1 MQVMAFTTE
10 HTQSSGEASATVQL
24 RNVLRVP
31 VEIAG
36 FQYAGGKLIQA
47 EACLEQRDRVTLDER
62 TQSVYLAPTRAKQS
76 MARDEYVTFKC
87 QLSRRGRVGESIDGC
102 TPDRWSGVWKKRR

>member
-1 MQVMAFTTE
+1 M
-10 HTQSSGEASATVQL
+10 
-24 RNVLRVP
+24 
-31 VEIAG
+31 EIAG

-76 MARDEYVTFKC
+76 MARDEYVTFKVPVE
-87 QLSRRGRVGESIDGC
+87 QTRPGVVSPLMAVHRIAGL
-102 TPDRWSGVWKKRR
+102 GVWKKTQVGALR